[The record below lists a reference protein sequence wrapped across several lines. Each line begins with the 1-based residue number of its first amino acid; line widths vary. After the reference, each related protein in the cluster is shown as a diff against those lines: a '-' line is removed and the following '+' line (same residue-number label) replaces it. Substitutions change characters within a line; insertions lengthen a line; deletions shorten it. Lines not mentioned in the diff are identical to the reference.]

1 MDNVRE
7 EMIVVIKIMVMNEV
21 DELIEV
27 DMKLRMDR
35 LERELSGKKME
46 GREELMKKIKK
57 LKNEDE

>member
-7 EMIVVIKIMVMNEV
+7 EMIVVIKIMEMNEV

-35 LERELSGKKME
+35 LERELIGKKME

-57 LKNEDE
+57 LKNEDK

>member
-7 EMIVVIKIMVMNEV
+7 EMIVVIKIMEMNEV